1 MRETF
6 MIIAIVVATIF
17 IFALILYFLLI
28 GSFKKE
34 EPGIVK
40 LKDPIKMIGV
50 SIRTTQKTI
59 FKDAVT
65 LGTEYKK
72 IKEQGIILNKKT
84 PWQFVAISKDFI
96 GEESWEYLMG
106 DVVTNLDSVPM
117 GLKSFEIPPI
127 TYAVFTIK
135 PKSRFAWGISIGRM
149 KKYIYTE
156 WINNSGYELDNKV
169 IGDFELHDERSEQ
182 PNPEIDLYVA
192 IKEKKK

>member
-1 MRETF
+1 MRKIT
-6 MIIAIVVATIF
+6 MITAIVIAIIF
-17 IFALILYFLLI
+17 IVALILYFLLI
-28 GSFKKE
+28 GYFKNDE
-34 EPGIVK
+34 HRIVA

-65 LGTEYKK
+65 LGNEYKK
-72 IKEQGIILNKKT
+72 VKEQGIILNKKT

-96 GEESWEYLMG
+96 GDESWEYLMG
-106 DVVTNLDSVPM
+106 DVVTNLDSIPTN
-117 GLKSFEIPPI
+117 LKSFEIPQI

-149 KKYIYTE
+149 KKYICTE
-156 WINNSGYELDNKV
+156 WIKNSGYELDNKV
-169 IGDFELHDERSEQ
+169 IGDFELHDKRSEQ
-182 PNPEIDLYVA
+182 QNPEIDLYVA

>member
-1 MRETF
+1 MKKIF
-6 MIIAIVVATIF
+6 MITLAIVATIF
-17 IFALILYFLLI
+17 VVALILYYLLI
-28 GSFKKE
+28 GSFKKV
-34 EPGIVK
+34 EPKIIT
-40 LKDPIKMIGV
+40 LQDPIKMIGV

-59 FKDAVT
+59 FKDAVS
-65 LGTEYKK
+65 LGKEYKK
-72 IKEQGIILNKKT
+72 IKEQEIILNKKT
-84 PWQFVAISKDFI
+84 PWQFVAISKDFE

-106 DVVTNLDSVPM
+106 DVVTNLDSIPM
-117 GLKSFEIPPI
+117 GLKSFEIPPM

-169 IGDFELHDERSEQ
+169 IGDFELHDEKSEQ